1 MRTYGRNTQGLWCA
15 GRENAVSSCLCRE
28 EPMSSSPPPPLPSL
42 MTPPRCR
49 DVAIMYNAAGNKN
62 KSN

>member
-1 MRTYGRNTQGLWCA
+1 
-15 GRENAVSSCLCRE
+15 
-28 EPMSSSPPPPLPSL
+28 